1 VAGSVIVT
9 GLRQALA
16 GYLEL
21 RRGLGFKLERHAGM
35 LGQFVSWLEDHGAA
49 TVTTAD
55 AVAWVTLP
63 ERASPGWLQY
73 RMQAVRGFAA
83 YLATLDPATEV
94 PPPGL
99 LPGGPRRAVPYLYS
113 GADIAALFAH
123 AGKLMTPLR
132 QETAKTLIGL
142 MAVTGIRG
150 GAALA
155 LDDEDFDPGRGL
167 LLVRHAKLGRH
178 RLLPLHPTTVG
189 AVQSY
194 QQLRDRHFPRPRSQ
208 ALLVST
214 AGTRLI
220 RADTGRTFTALARQ
234 AGLADRPGTC
244 RPRPHDLRHS
254 FAVATLLD
262 WSRDGGDVAAR
273 MPLLSAYLGHSDPRH
288 TYWYLTGTPELLA
301 EAARRLSLSPLPG
314 DPQ

>member
-1 VAGSVIVT
+1 MT
-9 GLRQALA
+9 GLGQALA

-21 RRGLGFKLERHAGM
+21 RRGLGFKLERHAEL
-35 LGQFVSWLEDHGAA
+35 LGEFIGWLEDRGIA

-55 AVAWVTLP
+55 ALAWVTLP

-83 YLATLDPATEV
+83 YLATVDPAAQV
-94 PPPGL
+94 PPAGL

-113 GADIAALFAH
+113 DADIAALFAQ
-123 AGKLMTPLR
+123 AGQLKTPLR
-132 QETAKTLIGL
+132 QETFKTLIGL
-142 MAVTGIRG
+142 MAVTGLRG
-150 GAALA
+150 GEAIA

-178 RLLPLHPTTVG
+178 RLLPLHPTTVS
-189 AVQSY
+189 ALQSY
-194 QQLRDRHFPRPRSQ
+194 RQLRDQVFPRPRSQ

-220 RADTGRTFTALARQ
+220 RRRTGQTFAALARQ
-234 AGLADRPGTC
+234 AGLAGRAGNC

-262 WSRDGGDVAAR
+262 WCRDGGDVAAR
-273 MPLLSAYLGHSDPRH
+273 MPLLSAYLGHCDPRH

-314 DPQ
+314 DPR